1 MRQSSSFISSLGSL
15 NFCGTPLSLPGS
27 RISSRFRARV
37 QSPTPC
43 AYTHFSPAPQFDLL
57 LHRLVNAEELAFKGT
72 VLNGQRG
79 NLMSGSLDRSGSF
92 LEGNEGRMFVSGA
105 IMFRGNSTSAW
116 VLPPLSQCLMLDPI
130 SMGDQKHIRSA
141 ELKKALGISCGSTLE
156 DCSFGASSLKPSS
169 PVAPEDLKRFKA
181 SVIEASVKARGR
193 SKRLDES
200 LHKLNK
206 YCEALNSKKQLRN
219 DMLPN
224 ERLGGLNLLKMGG
237 QIHRSASE
245 LVNQR
250 FEDRSKNVTLNKR
263 FRTPIAEIRAEGQNN
278 NLRQPLVAGKDRDTL
293 RDGAEC
299 CDFVEEKI
307 RRLPAGETWDR
318 KMKRKRSMGT
328 SFARSIDGEG
338 EMKKV
343 MHLKITNESG
353 LQSSDTQGLRSGSSG
368 NNSKLDLSSL
378 PASSNGCATAK
389 NEQEKVQRDSV
400 DGSNKERIILRGNKF
415 NVRDNN
421 HISGAYPLTKGKAS
435 RASRTGPLVAANSS
449 IASRSCEA
457 LDSWERS
464 SKMNKHQ
471 SVSGNSNRKRPL
483 PTGSS
488 PPSMAQW
495 VGQRP
500 QKISRTRRVNVV
512 SPVLNTDE
520 GQMPL
525 ECYSPSD
532 VSTRMTS
539 IATSGSLFSKGAAN
553 GIQQG
558 RVKHENGSLPPML
571 SDSEEPDAVESKL
584 KEKGLESSEADEK
597 ASNNSQN
604 INSVLTTRKNKMPS
618 KEEIGDGL
626 RRQGRSNR
634 GSSILRTS
642 FSPSKEKFE
651 TTTLAKPLKNTKPIS
666 EKNGGKSGR
675 PPLKK
680 SSDRKSITRLGHP
693 STGDSPD
700 LSGESD
706 DDREELLEAA
716 NFASNSSYA
725 GCSSS
730 FWKKLEPIF
739 APLSLANVDYLKQLV
754 KSMEED
760 HGLSQTVSLTN
771 DVSDEL
777 LLKNNSLSQCQK
789 EKSISSQMNSKEI
802 SSMIDMDGQHVDGG
816 FLQRQA
822 DSGES
827 KVAPLYQRVL
837 AAIVLE
843 DQVDEADDSVDI
855 EHKSVIGA
863 EFEYHCV
870 SSTEVRTQCAS
881 DVLPCNGNIAFTN
894 GLNIHDQE
902 LDDLLPIHQAPLNS
916 DTELFPKLSKNGSGG
931 LLAVNMDSSSLSF
944 NCQFEN
950 MSLDDK
956 ILLEL
961 QSIGL
966 YPEAVPDLAD
976 GDCEPIDQDIIHL
989 QKCLNQQV
997 CKKREYL
1004 MNLIPEMEKVRE
1016 TEQRALEPVAMEKL
1030 VELAYKKKLATR
1042 GSSAAR
1048 NGLPKVSKQ
1057 VALAFMKRTLARCR
1071 KFEDTGRSCFMD
1083 PVLKD
1088 VLLAAPAHDNYAG
1101 SVAAINLP
1109 QTQNSEGEAMLSG
1122 FTSCREQHG
1131 LENDQIGSSPVDV
1144 FENLN
1149 QLSDHDFARTGP
1161 ILNRG
1166 KKKELLLDDVGAAAS
1181 LRSVP
1186 ILGNSFMGGA
1196 KGKRSE
1202 REKDKDPS
1210 GRNSVAK
1217 TGRPSVGYSRGE
1229 RKTKAKPKQKTAQL
1243 SASVNGSLGKLPE
1256 STDSEHLFT
1265 LGSGE
1270 GNDKGNARKCKM
1282 ESVSH
1287 GHTSNNLSMELG
1299 PNIDFSNLHEFDS
1312 IELGVD
1318 NELNEHQDLGSWLN
1332 IDDEN
1337 LQDHDAVGLDI
1348 PMDDL
1353 SELNMF

>member
-1 MRQSSSFISSLGSL
+1 MSG
-15 NFCGTPLSLPGS
+15 N
-27 RISSRFRARV
+27 SRFDISAA
-37 QSPTPC
+37 SP
-43 AYTHFSPAPQFDLL
+43 
-57 LHRLVNAEELAFKGT
+57 EELVFKGT
-72 VLNGQRG
+72 VPYGQRG
-79 NLMSGSLDRSGSF
+79 NLTSGSLERSGSF
-92 LEGNEGRMFVSGA
+92 REGNEGRMFISGA
-105 IMFRGNSTSAW
+105 SMFRGNCTSAW
-116 VLPPLSQCLMLDPI
+116 DLPPLSQCLMLDPI
-130 SMGDQKHIRSA
+130 NMGDQKHIRSG

-156 DCSFGASSLKPSS
+156 DCSFGASNLKPSS
-169 PVAPEDLKRFKA
+169 PVATEDLKRFKA
-181 SVIEASVKARGR
+181 SVVEASVKARGR

-219 DMLPN
+219 EMLPN

-237 QIHRSASE
+237 QIHRNTSE

-250 FEDRSKNVTLNKR
+250 LEDRSKNVTLNKR

-278 NLRQPLVAGKDRDTL
+278 ILRQPLVAGKDRDTL
-293 RDGAEC
+293 RDGGED

-307 RRLPAGETWDR
+307 RKLPAGGETWDR

-328 SFARSIDGEG
+328 SFARSSDGEG
-338 EMKKV
+338 ELKRV

-378 PASSNGCATAK
+378 PAGSNGYATAK
-389 NEQEKVQRDSV
+389 NEQEKVQRDSI
-400 DGSNKERIILRGNKF
+400 DGSNKERVILRGNKF

-421 HISGAYPLTKGKAS
+421 YIGGGYPLTKGKAS

-449 IASRSCEA
+449 IASRSSEA
-457 LDSWERS
+457 LDSWERP
-464 SKMNKHQ
+464 SKVNKHQ
-471 SVSGNSNRKRPL
+471 SVCGNMTRKRSL

-512 SPVLNTDE
+512 SPVLNTDDV
-520 GQMPL
+520 QMPL
-525 ECYSPSD
+525 ECCSPSD

-539 IATSGSLFSKGAAN
+539 AATNGSLFSKGAAN
-553 GIQQG
+553 SSQQV

-571 SDSEEPDAVESKL
+571 SESEELDAAESKL
-584 KEKGLESSEADEK
+584 KEKGLESSEIDEK
-597 ASNNSQN
+597 AANNSQN
-604 INSVLTTRKNKMPS
+604 TSSSVLVLATRKNKTPS

-626 RRQGRSNR
+626 RRQGRNNR

-642 FSPSKEKFE
+642 FSPSKEKLE
-651 TTTLAKPLKNTKPIS
+651 TTTLAKPHKSTKPIS
-666 EKNGGKSGR
+666 EKNGSKSGR

-680 SSDRKSITRLGHP
+680 SSDRKCITRLGHP

-700 LSGESD
+700 FSGESD

-739 APLSLANVDYLKQLV
+739 APVNLASVDYLKQLV

-760 HGLSQTVSLTN
+760 HGLSQTFSLTN
-771 DVSDEL
+771 DVSDGL
-777 LLKNNSLSQCQK
+777 LLKNNSLLQCQK
-789 EKSISSQMNSKEI
+789 EKSISIQMNSKEI
-802 SSMIDMDGQHVDGG
+802 SSMIDMDGQHLDSA
-816 FLQRQA
+816 FLHKQA
-822 DSGES
+822 DSGEN
-827 KVAPLYQRVL
+827 KDAPLYQRVL

-843 DQVDEADDSVDI
+843 DQVDETDDSLDI
-855 EHKSVIGA
+855 EHKSLIGA
-863 EFEYHCV
+863 EFESHSV
-870 SSTEVRTQCAS
+870 SSPQVRTQCAS
-881 DVLPCNGNIAFTN
+881 DVSYCNGNITFTN
-894 GLNIHDQE
+894 GLNIHEQE
-902 LDDLLPIHQAPLNS
+902 LDDVLQVHQGLLHS
-916 DTELFPKLSKNGSGG
+916 DTALFPKLSKNGCGG
-931 LLAVNMDSSSLSF
+931 LLAANLDSSHSLSF
-944 NCQFEN
+944 NCQFEK

-966 YPEAVPDLAD
+966 YPEAVPDLTD
-976 GDCEPIDQDIIHL
+976 GDSEPIDQDIIHL
-989 QKCLNQQV
+989 QKCLDQQV
-997 CKKREYL
+997 CKKREDL
-1004 MNLIPEMEKVRE
+1004 MKLIQEMEKVRE
-1016 TEQRALEPVAMEKL
+1016 MEQRALEPVAMEKL

-1071 KFEDTGRSCFMD
+1071 KFEDAGRSCFMD
-1083 PVLKD
+1083 PALKD
-1088 VLLAAPAHDNYAG
+1088 ILFAVPAHDNYAG

-1109 QTQNSEGEAMLSG
+1109 QSQNCEGEAVLSG
-1122 FTSCREQHG
+1122 FIPFREQYG
-1131 LENDQIGSSPVDV
+1131 LDNDQIGTSPVGV

-1166 KKKELLLDDVGAAAS
+1166 KKKELLLDDVGATAS
-1181 LRSVP
+1181 LRSAP
-1186 ILGNSFMGGA
+1186 ILGSSFMGGA

-1202 REKDKDPS
+1202 RERDKDPS
-1210 GRNSVAK
+1210 GRNPVAK
-1217 TGRPSVGYSRGE
+1217 TGRLSAGCSRGE

-1256 STDSEHLFT
+1256 NTDSENQFAS
-1265 LGSGE
+1265 GSGE
-1270 GNDKGNARKCKM
+1270 VNDNGNARKCKI

-1287 GHTSNNLSMELG
+1287 GHTSNNLSMEPG
-1299 PNIDFSNLHEFDS
+1299 ANIDFTSLHEFDS

-1332 IDDEN
+1332 IEEEN